1 MNANGY
7 VFGKLIGNKRDEEL
21 RLDRTSVVL
30 VTGYLD
36 AKDRLQA
43 ELRPGELLAEWKFH
57 ATPEFPA
64 IGLHN
69 YLDYL
74 KTVEPSRV
82 WIRAAW
88 EELLSLEVDN
98 YGDYIVL

>member
-7 VFGKLIGNKRDEEL
+7 VFGKLIGNKRNEEL
-21 RLDRTSVVL
+21 CLDRTSVVL
-30 VTGYLD
+30 ATEYRKT
-36 AKDRLQA
+36 KDRFEE
-43 ELRPGELLAEWKFH
+43 ELKPGELLAEWKFY
-57 ATPEFPA
+57 ASPEFPA

-82 WIRAAW
+82 WIRATW
-88 EELLSLEVDN
+88 EELLTLEVDN
-98 YGDYIVL
+98 YGDYVAL